1 MRKIF
6 LTVLLSTMLFASVR
20 VDTTYSTFGAIV
32 KKIGGDLVK
41 VTVLGSPKYDPHF
54 IVPKPSLI
62 SKLRRADLL
71 IMNGG
76 GLELGWLPPL
86 LRSANNPKIQPGS
99 NGFLD
104 MSQFIDF
111 IDKPTS
117 VSRGF
122 GDIHAQGNP
131 HYSSDP
137 HLVSIMARVIAK
149 KLEIIDSSHE
159 MEYKSNLAKFLKEW
173 KQYLSVLDSKMS
185 SCKGEK
191 VVEYHELYNY
201 FFKQYGILCYGD
213 IEPLPGIAPS
223 SKHTM
228 KLIKKMRENG
238 VKLILQDVYHE
249 KKTAKFIASKTGAK
263 VQIIPHDVGSVEG
276 SDTLE
281 SFYNTI
287 ANRICP

>member
-6 LTVLLSTMLFASVR
+6 LTALFSTMLFASVR

-32 KKIGGDLVK
+32 KQIGGDLVK

-62 SKLRRADLL
+62 SKLRRADMLV
-71 IMNGG
+71 INGG

-131 HYSSDP
+131 HYSLNP
-137 HLVSIMARVIAK
+137 HLVSTMARVIAK
-149 KLEIIDSSHE
+149 SLR
-159 MEYKSNLAKFLKEW
+159 L
-173 KQYLSVLDSKMS
+173 
-185 SCKGEK
+185 
-191 VVEYHELYNY
+191 
-201 FFKQYGILCYGD
+201 
-213 IEPLPGIAPS
+213 
-223 SKHTM
+223 
-228 KLIKKMRENG
+228 
-238 VKLILQDVYHE
+238 
-249 KKTAKFIASKTGAK
+249 
-263 VQIIPHDVGSVEG
+263 
-276 SDTLE
+276 
-281 SFYNTI
+281 
-287 ANRICP
+287 